1 MLCGGTSCICYGSSQ
16 HCLWSPHMRNVSL
29 PGSLPL
35 LYVCLVELLLLPES
49 ECQNLAFS
57 EIPDMWVTAIV
68 SRKTEKCWIHWLLL
82 TPLLT
87 MQCCSFWHTAALH
100 NTSFF
105 FSSFLWKRII
115 VLMGLCVTAASFT
128 VAQSSLPRDTE
139 LLEYWVSDRF
149 WICLGIY
156 HLHGAIVLCNKFS
169 LSTCL

>member
-49 ECQNLAFS
+49 ECQNVAFS

-68 SRKTEKCWIHWLLL
+68 ARKTEKCWIHWLLL

-105 FSSFLWKRII
+105 SFFSVKKNYRAYGS
-115 VLMGLCVTAASFT
+115 VCNC
-128 VAQSSLPRDTE
+128 SLIHRCTE
-139 LLEYWVSDRF
+139 LASQRHWAVRV
-149 WICLGIY
+149 LGFRQ
-156 HLHGAIVLCNKFS
+156 VLNMFRDLSSSRSYCS
-169 LSTCL
+169 L